1 MATCLVGGLIARGT
15 MAASIVVADPIDAQ
29 RERLERRFGVQTDAS
44 GATAVQ
50 EADVVV
56 LAVKPQQMAE
66 AARAIAPTVAVRRPL
81 VISIAAGIRL
91 ADLAR
96 WLGAGVPL
104 VRTMP
109 NLPALIDAGVT
120 ALFAPHERRRG
131 GAPRRRDDPRHLR
144 QDGLGP
150 ARGADGRRHRRVRHR
165 PRVFLPADGSAAG
178 GGRSNSGSTPRRR
191 GRSAS
196 RPRKAR
202 AAWRPPPNSTPRNLR
217 AAGDFAAAAR
227 PLPRWKC
234 SKAPAC
240 VIFLR
245 GPIAAATRPLERAGA
260 GIRRRLRLIPDHEQG
275 PHR

>member
-1 MATCLVGGLIARGT
+1 MKKRIAFVGGGNMATCLVGGLIARGT
-15 MAASIVVADPIDAQ
+15 MAASIVVADPVDAQ

-91 ADLAR
+91 ADLER

-120 ALFAPHERRRG
+120 ALFAPPGVDAES
-131 GAPRRRDDPRHLR
+131 R
-144 QDGLGP
+144 QDAETILGTCGKTVWIEREDLMDAVTAVSGTGP
-150 ARGADGRRHRRVRHR
+150 AYFFLLMEMMQSVAVELGLDPATARTLCIETAQGAGRLAAASDFEPAQLRLQVTSKGGTTAAAMEVLEGAGVRDI
-165 PRVFLPADGSAAG
+165 F
-178 GGRSNSGSTPRRR
+178 
-191 GRSAS
+191 
-196 RPRKAR
+196 AR
-202 AAWRPPPNSTPRNLR
+202 A
-217 AAGDFAAAAR
+217 
-227 PLPRWKC
+227 
-234 SKAPAC
+234 
-240 VIFLR
+240 
-245 GPIAAATRPLERAGA
+245 IAAASRRSRELAQEYGA
-260 GIRRRLRLIPDHEQG
+260 A
-275 PHR
+275 